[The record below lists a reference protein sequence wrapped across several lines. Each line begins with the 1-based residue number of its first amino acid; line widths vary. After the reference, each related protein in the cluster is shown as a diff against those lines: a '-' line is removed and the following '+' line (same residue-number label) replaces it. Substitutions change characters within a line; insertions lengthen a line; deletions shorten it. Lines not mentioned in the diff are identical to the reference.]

1 VLAVAHFFA
10 FRPNSTMRMLRRSHI
25 AGFRLPIASAGGF
38 ESQPLANFDSVRIYS
53 RSLQLIDVQKHIRTA
68 GVVCDKSEASVG
80 VPHFQFAGGHF
91 IFLFQPEFDQ
101 APEGQEAEPP
111 AAGVS
116 RSADQAQ
123 VHDAILIRFRCP
135 VDKLCITAA

>member
-1 VLAVAHFFA
+1 
-10 FRPNSTMRMLRRSHI
+10 MLRHSHI

-80 VPHFQFAGGHF
+80 IPHFQFPGAHPIFPFSAPARPGGGSSRYAPCSSFSISFHSW
-91 IFLFQPEFDQ
+91 IFTKKLVSRFVQ
-101 APEGQEAEPP
+101 APFGT
-111 AAGVS
+111 
-116 RSADQAQ
+116 AD
-123 VHDAILIRFRCP
+123 I
-135 VDKLCITAA
+135 